1 LVDPSFLTLFITDL
15 VALFSV
21 YFIVTSSLN
30 IEFGYTGIPNFGKVL
45 AVSGGAFVAG
55 FLPIRFLGELTG
67 ITRGLQAFGHNEILV
82 TCVREFAFRK
92 EFEYV
97 LQRMDYIRD
106 NVAISTCL
114 NRLLA
119 QDPLLSISLLL
130 LTILAAAAVGGVL
143 GYVSSYPAIR
153 LREDYLA
160 MTLLAMGEV
169 LFVIGYNVPELV
181 GGTLGVSTVDVYQWV
196 GPGSRF
202 LLATLVL
209 LLAAIAAYLYMER
222 LSTSPLGRVMKAVRD
237 RELAA
242 EVLGKDVVKVRQQ
255 VLVVSSAMAA
265 VAGALWALYLGGV
278 IALSYDRV
286 TWTFWPWVMVI
297 IGGAANNL
305 GVVLG
310 TAIFVTSR
318 KVIDFYK
325 GGLQFLL
332 PFDVVWL
339 DRLALGIVLIAML
352 IARPEGILPE
362 KPRLALPRYKIL
374 GLLEKVRGSSS

>member
-1 LVDPSFLTLFITDL
+1 LVDPSFLALFITDL

-97 LQRMDYIRD
+97 LQRMDYVRD

>member
-97 LQRMDYIRD
+97 LQRMDYVRD

-242 EVLGKDVVKVRQQ
+242 EVLGKDVVKVRQR

>member
-1 LVDPSFLTLFITDL
+1 MVDLSFLTLFITDL

-97 LQRMDYIRD
+97 LQRMDYVRD

-209 LLAAIAAYLYMER
+209 LLVAIAAYLYMEG
-222 LSTSPLGRVMKAVRD
+222 LSTSPLGRVMRAVRD

-242 EVLGKDVVKVRQQ
+242 EVLGKDVVKVRQR

>member
-97 LQRMDYIRD
+97 LQRMDYVRD

-119 QDPLLSISLLL
+119 QDPLLSFSVLL

-362 KPRLALPRYKIL
+362 KPRLTLPRYKIL

>member
-1 LVDPSFLTLFITDL
+1 LVDLSFLTLFITDL

-97 LQRMDYIRD
+97 LQRMDYVRD

-209 LLAAIAAYLYMER
+209 LLVAIAAYLYMEG
-222 LSTSPLGRVMKAVRD
+222 LSTSPLGRVMRAVRD

-242 EVLGKDVVKVRQQ
+242 EVLGKDVVKVRQR

>member
-1 LVDPSFLTLFITDL
+1 MVDPSFLTLFITDL

-97 LQRMDYIRD
+97 LQRMDYVRD

-119 QDPLLSISLLL
+119 QDPLLSFSVLL

-362 KPRLALPRYKIL
+362 KPRLTLPRYKIL

>member
-1 LVDPSFLTLFITDL
+1 MVDPSFLALFITDL

-97 LQRMDYIRD
+97 LQRMDYVRD

>member
-1 LVDPSFLTLFITDL
+1 
-15 VALFSV
+15 
-21 YFIVTSSLN
+21 
-30 IEFGYTGIPNFGKVL
+30 
-45 AVSGGAFVAG
+45 
-55 FLPIRFLGELTG
+55 
-67 ITRGLQAFGHNEILV
+67 
-82 TCVREFAFRK
+82 VREFAFRK

-362 KPRLALPRYKIL
+362 KPRLTLPRYKIL